1 MHLAFSTNA
10 FKKYSLEES
19 IRAIANIGYEG
30 VEILGDVPHAYPPLF
45 GEEQIQSVKD
55 ILIKSKVQISNINAF
70 TLYAIKDTYHPSW
83 IENNYAMRELRVQH
97 TVNCLELAS
106 KIGSKNISTEAGG
119 PIDRDILDKSELRKL
134 FVTGLTRAAATAEKE
149 KVKILIEPEPNLLLE
164 NSGQFLEFIKN
175 ISSDYVGLNFDIG
188 HFYCMWEDPAKVV
201 YDLADYTEHF
211 HLADIANDR
220 VHNHLIPGLGSIDFR
235 SVFKAISE
243 IGYEGFVTV
252 ELYPYQDNPIHAAKL
267 AYQYLSGILNKV
279 G

>member
-30 VEILGDVPHAYPPLF
+30 VEILGDIPHAYPPLF
-45 GEEQIQSVKD
+45 GEEQIQSVRD
-55 ILIKSKVQISNINAF
+55 ILLKSKVQISNINAF
-70 TLYAIKDTYHPSW
+70 TLYAIIDTYHPSW
-83 IENNYAMRELRVQH
+83 IENDNAMRELRVQH
-97 TVNCLELAS
+97 TVNCIELAS

-119 PIDRDILDKSELRKL
+119 PIDSDIPDKSELEKL
-134 FVTGLTRAAATAEKE
+134 FISGLTKAAAVAEKE

-164 NSGQFLEFIKN
+164 TSGQFLEFIKS

-188 HFYCMWEDPAKVV
+188 HFYCVREDPAKLV
-201 YDLADYTEHF
+201 YELAGYIEHI
-211 HLADIANDR
+211 HLADIANNR

-243 IGYEGFVTV
+243 IGYKGFVTV
-252 ELYPYQDNPIHAAKL
+252 ELYPYQDNPIYAAKL
-267 AYQYLSGILNKV
+267 AYQYLSGLLI
-279 G
+279 

>member
-45 GEEQIQSVKD
+45 GEEQIQSAKD
-55 ILIKSKVQISNINAF
+55 ILLESKIQISNINAF
-70 TLYAIKDTYHPSW
+70 TLYAVMDTYRPSW
-83 IENNYAMRELRVQH
+83 IENNDPMRELRIQH
-97 TVNCLELAS
+97 TVNCIELAS

-119 PIDRDILDKSELRKL
+119 PVDRDILDKSELKKL
-134 FVTGLTRAAATAEKE
+134 FVNGLTRAAAIAEKE

-164 NSGQFLEFIKN
+164 NSGQFLEFIQS
-175 ISSDYVGLNFDIG
+175 IGSDYVGLNFDIG
-188 HFYCMWEDPAKVV
+188 HFYCVGEDPAEVV
-201 YDLADYTEHF
+201 YELAGYIEHF

-235 SVFKAISE
+235 SVFKAMNE
-243 IGYEGFVTV
+243 IEYEGFVTV
-252 ELYPYQDNPIHAAKL
+252 ELYPYQDNPIYAAKL
-267 AYQYLSGILNKV
+267 AYQYLSGILSQV